1 MLARLQRESVDFIS
15 FFVMPVL
22 ALLLPWSLAYRFY
35 YRLAGRPWLFRQ
47 RVRQAH
53 SNASKLIAIADGHEW
68 CRRHRLVLML
78 DVIDF
83 WISFLQPWRV
93 QRLVQQ
99 HGDWPEDRPLVIVG
113 THWGPAFML
122 LANLSRNGIKPM
134 YILRVTPGSH
144 YAGMSVL
151 CIYHRLRSNYMHRLL
166 PGKRYDPGGYPRQL
180 LRDLENNECL
190 LMLSDV
196 SALSKKSSRTV
207 IFKDFSLNLHVGI
220 LKTLL
225 NKNHN
230 FVTYNLGINWTTGI
244 RHLLIIKPHGVESFT
259 ANIESIDS
267 NLTSLL
273 EADSTQW
280 YMWHVLDQY
289 Q

>member
-35 YRLAGRPWLFRQ
+35 YRLAGRPWLFQQ
-47 RVRQAH
+47 RVQQAH
-53 SNASKLIAIADGHEW
+53 DNASKLIAIADGHEW

-122 LANLSRNGIKPM
+122 LANLSRNSIKPM
-134 YILRVTPGSH
+134 YILRVTPGRH
-144 YAGMSVL
+144 YAGMSML

-196 SALSKKSSRTV
+196 NALSKKQARAIAFNNSP
-207 IFKDFSLNLHVGI
+207 LNLHVGI

-225 NKNHN
+225 SRGYTV
-230 FVTYNLGINWTTGI
+230 VTYHLGIDWKSGHRRLFIAKLSERQSYIDDLDAVDTNLI
-244 RHLLIIKPHGVESFT
+244 KLLRT
-259 ANIESIDS
+259 
-267 NLTSLL
+267 
-273 EADSTQW
+273 DSTQW
-280 YMWHVLDQY
+280 SMWHVLDQY
-289 Q
+289 L